1 VNPTILIVEDD
12 EELQELYTVM
22 LEAVDCEIVL
32 ASDGAEALDRL
43 GAVDADL
50 VILDILLDRMMGDE
64 FYRRLRQDP
73 RHRKT
78 PVIIVSVLSQDR
90 CEEIL
95 DMDARTMFLRKPF
108 RRQQLVEAVK
118 QGLDIEI

>member
-1 VNPTILIVEDD
+1 MNPTILIVEDD

-64 FYRRLRQDP
+64 FHRRLRQDT